1 MSTQGDARQALART
15 LNEWRDSGAP
25 VEDVVWAIDDLIE
38 NLIEDRLSQ
47 GNK

>member
-1 MSTQGDARQALART
+1 MGNQADARRSLAQALT
-15 LNEWRDSGAP
+15 EWRDSGAP

-38 NLIEDRLSQ
+38 KLIEDRLSQ